1 MRWLLRQRRSK
12 GGRGGKAQVDGENS
26 SAKGGK
32 GGDGVVGDGG
42 DGGDAGVDAN
52 NSYAIGGDGGRG
64 GVGDGGKGGDAYV
77 GPDDV
82 SFQKWLRSRNGV
94 EEDAPVIRP
103 SDTYIS
109 INGEVLLLA
118 GGGNGPNGG
127 DSFGY
132 GQNAGATGGQGGEAD
147 QPDGRGGRGG
157 RLILPPEIREAWGLG
172 PDRGHMKWPYFEPI
186 TEPGRGED
194 RPDTPQYMARRL
206 IVERLKARYL
216 ARNNLTVDSVW
227 YDRQVVPLD
236 WLNSE
241 LLADGHQWAASIVD
255 LEYQFTNRSPARD

>member
-1 MRWLLRQRRSK
+1 MQKRA
-12 GGRGGKAQVDGENS
+12 G
-26 SAKGGK
+26 KGGK
-32 GGDGVVGDGG
+32 GGNAQVEGESSSAEGGKGGGAAIGDGG
-42 DGGDAGVDAN
+42 DGGDASVAAN
-52 NSYAIGGDGGRG
+52 NSYAIGGEGGRG
-64 GVGDGGKGGDAYV
+64 GLGDGGNGGDAHV
-77 GPDDV
+77 GADDA

-103 SDTYIS
+103 SDTYIARS
-109 INGEVLLLA
+109 NGEIIMLA
-118 GGGNGPNGG
+118 GGGDGPNGG

-132 GQNAGATGGQGGEAD
+132 GDSSGAVGGQGGEAD

-157 RLILPPEIREAWGLG
+157 RSILPPEVREALGLG

-186 TEPGRGED
+186 NEPGRGAD

-216 ARNNLTVDSVW
+216 AQNRLTVDSVW
-227 YDRQVVPLD
+227 YDREVVPMG

-241 LLADGHQWAASIVD
+241 LVADGHQWSAAIVD
-255 LEYQFTNRSPARD
+255 LEYQFTNRPSGGD